1 MKLELSHDALAKS
14 IYDKFSSE
22 DKMRV
27 QIRKLLTDRLV
38 YYKTRQTLL
47 SKDDLNYIDPYIDS
61 IELER
66 EQLELVRESKK
77 HIKRKKKLLT
87 FIVVAAIGLLLVFNL
102 ITFFLNKTN
111 AVLLEEEEQEVK
123 ALAREDSLKQ
133 LAERHADT
141 LYQQLL
147 ATNPKFTQE
156 LIASFDTLKTTKR
169 MVEKERNIAQ
179 SSTLSNL
186 GEEALEQNDKNY
198 AFRLAAKAWELNRD
212 NKLACELLYKI
223 NDANYKKDNGSVD
236 VNALE
241 TEEKDNY
248 IKNIISKERNE
259 NGRGKLT
266 KKEVELIF
274 NRKNSIVKNKDKGFE
289 DKIRGYYDEM
299 EEEAKALKEKVKDRK

>member
-14 IYDKFSSE
+14 IFEKFSAE

-47 SKDDLNYIDPYIDS
+47 SKDDLNYIDPYIDT

-66 EQLELVRESKK
+66 DQLELVRESKK
-77 HIKRKKKLLT
+77 YLKRKKKQLT
-87 FIVVAAIGLLLVFNL
+87 FIVTGAIVLLLVFNL
-102 ITFFLNKTN
+102 ITFFLNRTN
-111 AVLLEEEEQEVK
+111 TVLLQEEEERVR
-123 ALAREDSLKQ
+123 ALAKEDSLKQ

-147 ATNPKFTQE
+147 ATNPEFTQQ
-156 LIASFDTLKTTKR
+156 LIASFDTLKMTNK

-179 SSTLSNL
+179 SATLSNL

-198 AFRLAAKAWELNRD
+198 AFKLAAKAWELNHD

-223 NDANYKKDNGSVD
+223 SDSDYNEHGDSMNINTLNGS
-236 VNALE
+236 
-241 TEEKDNY
+241 EKESYMRNL
-248 IKNIISKERNE
+248 IAKERNE
-259 NGRGKLT
+259 KGRGELKD
-266 KKEVELIF
+266 KEVELIF
-274 NRKNSIVKNKDKGFE
+274 NRNNSIVKDKGKGVR
-289 DKIRGYYDEM
+289 DKIKKYYNKM
-299 EEEAKALKEKVKDRK
+299 EEEANVLEEKIKDLK